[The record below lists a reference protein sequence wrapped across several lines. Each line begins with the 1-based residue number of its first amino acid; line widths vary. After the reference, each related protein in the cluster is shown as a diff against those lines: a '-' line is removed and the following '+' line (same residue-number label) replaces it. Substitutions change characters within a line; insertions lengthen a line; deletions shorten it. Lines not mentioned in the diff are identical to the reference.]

1 MKIEKI
7 YKGLIDIY
15 TSNLNESFL
24 LAAMKINFFY
34 ENKLSP

>member
-24 LAAMKINFFY
+24 LAMCVGLAK
-34 ENKLSP
+34 